1 MTNSLTIDL
10 ALYIPKAQI
19 QIKSDQ
25 VLLLE
30 GMQMN
35 HAHIMFVLPTE
46 VGQLTSMILGFS
58 LDA

>member
-10 ALYIPKAQI
+10 ALFPKAQI